1 MCGFFFFTADFDPD
15 VTVASLNSNG
25 FADIYLAHYDSLGN
39 YLSAFGCGS
48 PAFEFCR
55 NMTCNGIDEVFLCGG
70 FEQVVDFN
78 PAPAINALVSA
89 GSRDGYFAKYAFPTT
104 SVHSMS
110 SADLLIYPNPFVNQI
125 NISGNFNQT
134 QLSLT
139 DVLGNVIY
147 KAIINAQ
154 TTVITEHLSPGIY
167 FLTLASGEN
176 VSTRKLLKVK

>member
-1 MCGFFFFTADFDPD
+1 
-15 VTVASLNSNG
+15 
-25 FADIYLAHYDSLGN
+25 
-39 YLSAFGCGS
+39 
-48 PAFEFCR
+48 
-55 NMTCNGIDEVFLCGG
+55 MTCNGIDEVFLCGG